1 MFYDYIYP
9 TTILHIQSFRNF
21 IIRVLQPIPSIV
33 PLIFTSKHLIV
44 AGIQLLIHMGKPWK
58 VLTRPHIGPIHN
70 PQLDSVEWSNC
81 WFLNTMNYLFG
92 CSIYLPY
99 IYHLPNVISPAFN
112 QLNDLKKS
120 EKKCARRRGALLC
133 KAWAEIRPFQ
143 DANEDLLTNDRLHL
157 LRWCGREKK
166 HVFAGKNCWDNQDHP
181 IWSNSTWSKCM
192 KMVWVGEIIPSPYY

>member
-21 IIRVLQPIPSIV
+21 IIRVLQPIPSTV

-120 EKKCARRRGALLC
+120 EKNALDAVARSSAKRGL
-133 KAWAEIRPFQ
+133 KF
-143 DANEDLLTNDRLHL
+143 
-157 LRWCGREKK
+157 GRSKMPTKTSWPTIAFTCCVDVGGKKK